1 MHLGLNA
8 KLGVSSITCSFSAS
22 KGLVIPMNP
31 EKFALHVDI
40 FVVLEKNWLV
50 HVSAIEDPTC
60 VPFHAIFIFR
70 LEMQKKNCAYDD
82 M

>member
-1 MHLGLNA
+1 MY
-8 KLGVSSITCSFSAS
+8 AS
-22 KGLVIPMNP
+22 WLKYKTGCVQHYFFIFGH
-31 EKFALHVDI
+31 KFALHVDI
-40 FVVLEKNWLV
+40 FVMLEKNWLV

-60 VPFHAIFIFR
+60 VPFHAIFICR